1 VSYRGLPGASAT
13 AGQRLSPYS
22 TQLTELELAS
32 GMVVGENPDAPRLP
46 DVDASLDPVE
56 ALRQAIIP
64 FLERPPCLVS
74 FSGGRDS
81 SALLAVATDVARR
94 EGLELPI
101 PITQRY
107 PQAPATDES
116 EWQELVIRHVRP
128 PDWLRQIMGD
138 ELDFVGPIAAEVLL
152 RHGVLWAPNAHVLL
166 PMLRAARGGSLLT
179 GFDGDSVFRTWRWAR
194 AASILAL
201 REKPSP
207 RDLLRVAL
215 AVAPPSARIWRL
227 RRKDPLDLPWL
238 RPEALE
244 MVRRKYVAEV
254 AAEPFRWDRRAHW
267 LRCRR
272 YLAVANHSQDLLAET
287 AGATIGHPFL
297 DGRFL
302 ASLARA
308 GGALGFGD
316 LARLM
321 RTHFGSVLPNGIL
334 ARTDK
339 ADFDEVFWGPYS
351 REFIANW
358 AGGPVPIEFVDERG
372 LLETWQQTRPH
383 AGSSGILQALWLAT
397 QSSRDATAPR

>member
-1 VSYRGLPGASAT
+1 M
-13 AGQRLSPYS
+13 
-22 TQLTELELAS
+22 QLTELELAS
-32 GMVVGENPDAPRLP
+32 GMVLGEDADAPLLP
-46 DVDASLDPVE
+46 EVDASLDPLE

-64 FLERPPCLVS
+64 FLDQPPCLVA

-81 SALLAVATDVARR
+81 SALLAVAAETARR

-116 EWQELVIRHVRP
+116 EWQEIVVRHVCL
-128 PDWLRQIMGD
+128 PDWHRQIVGD
-138 ELDFVGPIAAEVLL
+138 ELDFVGPVAAEVLL
-152 RHGVLWAPNAHVLL
+152 RHGVLWPPNVHGAL
-166 PMLRAARGGSLLT
+166 PMLRKARGGSLLT

-194 AASILAL
+194 AASVLAL

-207 RDLLRVAL
+207 RDLLRVTL
-215 AVAPPSARIWRL
+215 AVAPPSARVWRL
-227 RRKDPLDLPWL
+227 RRQDPADLPWL

-244 MVRRKYVAEV
+244 VVRRMYFAEV
-254 AAEPFRWDRRAHW
+254 GAEPFRWDRRLHW
-267 LRCRR
+267 LAHRR
-272 YLAVANHSQDLLAET
+272 YLAVATHSQDLLAET
-287 AGATIGHPFL
+287 AEATIGRPFL
-297 DGRFL
+297 NGRYL

-321 RTHFGSVLPNGIL
+321 RTHFGSVLPNGII

-339 ADFDEVFWGPYS
+339 ADFDEVFWGRYS

-358 AGGPVPIEFVDERG
+358 SGGPVPIEFVDERG
-372 LLETWQQTRPH
+372 LLETWRQTRPR
-383 AGSSGILQALWLAT
+383 AGSSGILQALWLAM
-397 QSSRDATAPR
+397 QNSRDSAALPLGSSG